1 MRPRFDRNVGRV
13 RPAHP
18 RFGRVPGRPALRAGL
33 AGWAALAV
41 WAPSVQAQG
50 LPPTAQE
57 AAPSVVATSP
67 PAAPVSAAPGV
78 RPKPRVNK
86 ADPFEGFNR
95 GVFAF
100 NEVVDQALLKPLA
113 VVYKTAMPSPV
124 RTGVDNVFGNVGD
137 AWSAVNHLLQGKVKP
152 ALEMTV
158 RVTTN
163 SVFGLG
169 GLFDL
174 ASDAGLE
181 RQTEDLGQTLGKWG
195 LGAGPYLVLPFYGA
209 SSLRDAVALP
219 LDRKAALP
227 GLVQDGAYRWG
238 LTTLELVH
246 GRADLLSATSL
257 LEQVALDK
265 YSFVRDSYLARRRNQ
280 VFDGNP
286 PEEPDEDEPP
296 LRPSA
301 AAESQPLASMAPAPA
316 MASASGAGPTTPARQ

>member
-1 MRPRFDRNVGRV
+1 MSPRFDRVIAGV

-18 RFGRVPGRPALRAGL
+18 RFAWVPGRPALLAGL
-33 AGWAALAV
+33 AAWVALTV
-41 WAPSVQAQG
+41 WAPSAQAQG
-50 LPPTAQE
+50 LPTTAQE
-57 AAPSVVATSP
+57 SAPAAAATASL
-67 PAAPVSAAPGV
+67 AVAPVSATPGV
-78 RPKPRVNK
+78 RPKPRANK

-113 VVYKTAMPSPV
+113 VAYKTAVPSPV

-286 PEEPDEDEPP
+286 PEEPEDDE
-296 LRPSA
+296 
-301 AAESQPLASMAPAPA
+301 PAPA
-316 MASASGAGPTTPARQ
+316 QTPAPMQQVTPQAVPAAPGGSPPAPPSP

>member
-1 MRPRFDRNVGRV
+1 VTPDLV
-13 RPAHP
+13 RWA
-18 RFGRVPGRPALRAGL
+18 PGLLACAGL
-33 AGWAALAV
+33 LATLTPARAQSPADALSGAAALASP
-41 WAPSVQAQG
+41 AEAN
-50 LPPTAQE
+50 TAT
-57 AAPSVVATSP
+57 A
-67 PAAPVSAAPGV
+67 PAAAVSPRARPRPV
-78 RPKPRVNK
+78 K

-100 NEVVDQALLKPLA
+100 NEVVDHALLKPLA
-113 VVYKTAMPSPV
+113 MAYKAAVPSPL

-137 AWSAVNHLLQGKVKP
+137 AWSAVNLLLQGKGKP

-163 SVFGLG
+163 TVFGIG

-181 RQTEDLGQTLGKWG
+181 RQSEDFGQTLGKWG

-209 SSLRDAVALP
+209 SSLRDAVGLP
-219 LDRKAALP
+219 LDRKASLP
-227 GLVQDGAYRWG
+227 GVVHDGAYRWG

-246 GRADLLSATSL
+246 GRADLLSATNL
-257 LEQVALDK
+257 LDQVALDK

-286 PEEPDEDEPP
+286 PEEPPDEE
-296 LRPSA
+296 
-301 AAESQPLASMAPAPA
+301 PLAPLGAPA
-316 MASASGAGPTTPARQ
+316 GPDATVRTPAAPPPPPAPTR

>member
-1 MRPRFDRNVGRV
+1 MTPAFV
-13 RPAHP
+13 RWAT
-18 RFGRVPGRPALRAGL
+18 GLLACAGL
-33 AGWAALAV
+33 LATVTPARAQSSADALSGAAALA
-41 WAPSVQAQG
+41 APTDANK
-50 LPPTAQE
+50 
-57 AAPSVVATSP
+57 ATL
-67 PAAPVSAAPGV
+67 PAAAIP
-78 RPKPRVNK
+78 PRVLPRPVK

-100 NEVVDQALLKPLA
+100 NEAVDHALLKPLA
-113 VVYKTAMPSPV
+113 MAYKAAVPSPL

-137 AWSAVNHLLQGKVKP
+137 AWSAINLLLQGKGKP

-163 SVFGLG
+163 TVFGIG

-181 RQTEDLGQTLGKWG
+181 RQSEDFGQTLGKWG

-209 SSLRDAVALP
+209 SSLRDAVGLP
-219 LDRKAALP
+219 LDRKASLP
-227 GLVQDGAYRWG
+227 GVVHDGAYRWG

-246 GRADLLSATSL
+246 GRADLLSATNL
-257 LEQVALDK
+257 LDQVALDK

-286 PEEPDEDEPP
+286 PEEPPDEEPLPP
-296 LRPSA
+296 LA
-301 AAESQPLASMAPAPA
+301 APPGPDAPVATPAAPQPSQPAQPSQP
-316 MASASGAGPTTPARQ
+316 STR

>member
-1 MRPRFDRNVGRV
+1 MKRLTVSHPRRWAAKGCVALALVGLLSWALPASAQGALSEEQPPSAVTPAVGAPAVRPRTRTVK
-13 RPAHP
+13 
-18 RFGRVPGRPALRAGL
+18 
-33 AGWAALAV
+33 
-41 WAPSVQAQG
+41 S
-50 LPPTAQE
+50 
-57 AAPSVVATSP
+57 
-67 PAAPVSAAPGV
+67 
-78 RPKPRVNK
+78 
-86 ADPFEGFNR
+86 DPFEGFNR

-100 NEVVDQALLKPLA
+100 NEMLDHALLKPLA
-113 VVYKTAMPSPV
+113 LAYKAAVPSPV

-137 AWSAVNHLLQGKVKP
+137 AWSAANHLMQGRVKS

-163 SVFGLG
+163 TVFGLG

-181 RQTEDLGQTLGKWG
+181 RQSEDFGQTLGKWG
-195 LGAGPYLVLPFYGA
+195 FGPGPYLVLPFYGA
-209 SSLRDAVALP
+209 SSLRDALGLP
-219 LDRKAALP
+219 LDLKASLP

-246 GRADLLSATSL
+246 SRADLLSATSL

-286 PEEPDEDEPP
+286 PEEPEEDESLPAQAP
-296 LRPSA
+296 QPSPSA
-301 AAESQPLASMAPAPA
+301 SSSGSSSPSSPPPPAP
-316 MASASGAGPTTPARQ
+316 

>member
-1 MRPRFDRNVGRV
+1 MKPSPSGQ
-13 RPAHP
+13 
-18 RFGRVPGRPALRAGL
+18 RAGL
-33 AGWAALAV
+33 RSLLASGVLGLGGLAALT
-41 WAPSVQAQG
+41 PSVHAQVFLATEQG
-50 LPPTAQE
+50 ATPVANSA
-57 AAPSVVATSP
+57 AAPMQGSGA
-67 PAAPVSAAPGV
+67 PAV
-78 RPKPRVNK
+78 RPRARAVNK

-100 NEVVDQALLKPLA
+100 NEGVDRALLKPLA
-113 VVYKTAMPSPV
+113 MAYKSAVPGPV

-137 AWSAVNHLLQGKVKP
+137 AWSAVNHLLQGRIKS

-163 SVFGLG
+163 TVFGIG

-181 RQTEDLGQTLGKWG
+181 RQTEDFGQTLGKWG
-195 LGAGPYLVLPFYGA
+195 LGPGPYLVLPFYGA
-209 SSLRDAVALP
+209 SSLRDAVGLP
-219 LDRKAALP
+219 LDRKASLP
-227 GLVQDGAYRWG
+227 GVVHDGSHRWG

-246 GRADLLSATSL
+246 NRSDLLSATNL

-286 PEEPDEDEPP
+286 PEEPEEEEPP
-296 LRPSA
+296 LTPATEPAGQLPPS
-301 AAESQPLASMAPAPA
+301 SPP
-316 MASASGAGPTTPARQ
+316 ASGTRPATPASP